1 MHKEITYDWLADKC
15 ICALLVLSMLSTAR
29 IEVAGFPLYSLLLLV
44 IASVWLIC
52 RIIYAGREDTVFPTV
67 RYMTDTAAIVAILY
81 AIFSV
86 IVKLFDTS
94 GEGWIDFSWNAEVIA
109 LAVICLL
116 VSSGIE
122 FKIFSM
128 D

>member
-67 RYMTDTAAIVAILY
+67 RY
-81 AIFSV
+81 
-86 IVKLFDTS
+86 
-94 GEGWIDFSWNAEVIA
+94 
-109 LAVICLL
+109 CLL
-116 VSSGIE
+116 YTSPSPRDRG
-122 FKIFSM
+122 
-128 D
+128 